1 MGEIVDGK
9 KWDGERKVVVYE
21 VKGQWF
27 EIHRGEMK
35 TLWQIEDL

>member
-9 KWDGERKVVVYE
+9 KWDGERKVVYE

-35 TLWQIEDL
+35 TLWRIEDL